1 MLFGT
6 ISGENAFSMSD
17 CIISTNSPR
26 SFTDNLTRSEANI
39 NRRQSYHF
47 GSLSSS
53 QSPDL
58 VDTLRR
64 ATFDQTLSSDLT
76 EKAQNNKFDDALGFN
91 LSFCGCG
98 FLGIYHVGV
107 ATAFLQYA
115 PQLSAQKISGVS
127 AGSLVAVAHICGNL
141 QLAYAITDFL
151 TVAIDARSRVLG
163 PFHPA
168 FDVNSN
174 VREALE
180 RGLPEDV
187 HLKAN
192 GRLHVSLTRLNDG
205 ENVII
210 SQFDSKEDVIQALLC
225 SCFIPFWTGLVA
237 PKYKGVSYIDGGFS
251 NNLLILDDKT
261 ITVSPFAGEYDICPR
276 DGTCNIMTINLSNT
290 SISISPQNLYRL
302 AHALLPS
309 PPEVLSELCEQ
320 GFADG
325 IKYLQ
330 RMNLISCTKCL
341 EIRSTILV
349 SSNGE
354 DLEEAFT
361 NEVSH
366 NGDEPPD
373 NHHHIRL
380 EQQEQRTIEINGRRE
395 SVVSL
400 TSQKRPCISTLSNER
415 MLYYEL
421 QQSQDYSEDCYEC
434 VQMRKRAL
442 QDPLPRLLTERI
454 SEACDT
460 VNKSLYNWIYSHRPI
475 KYLSYMAA
483 PYYLP
488 VDISLALIYRWCWR
502 KLPKVRSEL
511 VGCVSGLLE
520 FVVGVLSNMDTEK
533 STSALLLEPE
543 NTWEADAKEYEKEIL
558 KHQYK
563 SSKKQP
569 QTNNNGDNHHTPC
582 CGNNHNSV
590 NAGDYSVKITSDGV
604 CVCRLKSSRASSST
618 HLHSLED
625 TFDSIVDET
634 SSQEARIFA
643 YYFRDAKNRLQVTEI
658 FDRQRGSNDTS
669 LHSSHQSLN
678 MSSVSLNQL
687 PQPQLSKS
695 EH

>member
-1 MLFGT
+1 M
-6 ISGENAFSMSD
+6 D
-17 CIISTNSPR
+17 
-26 SFTDNLTRSEANI
+26 
-39 NRRQSYHF
+39 
-47 GSLSSS
+47 
-53 QSPDL
+53 DL
-58 VDTLRR
+58 
-64 ATFDQTLSSDLT
+64 
-76 EKAQNNKFDDALGFN
+76 GIN

-107 ATAFLQYA
+107 ATAFLEYA
-115 PQLSAQKISGVS
+115 PQLSTKISGVS
-127 AGSLVAVAHICGNL
+127 AGALVAVAHICGNL

-192 GRLHVSLTRLNDG
+192 GKLHVSLTRVHDG
-205 ENVII
+205 ENVIVT
-210 SQFDSKEDVIQALLC
+210 QFDSKEDVIQALLC

-237 PKYKGVSYIDGGFS
+237 PKFKGVSYIDGGFS
-251 NNLLILDDKT
+251 NNLLILDEKT

-276 DGTCNIMTINLSNT
+276 DSVSSLLTINLSNT
-290 SISISPQNLYRL
+290 SMSITPQNLYRL

-325 IKYLQ
+325 ITYLQ

-341 EIRSTILV
+341 EIRSSLLV
-349 SSNGE
+349 STNGE
-354 DLEEAFT
+354 DMEEAFT

-366 NGDEPPD
+366 SGDEPVD

-380 EQQEQRTIEINGRRE
+380 EQQEQRTLEINGRKC
-395 SVVSL
+395 SVVSM
-400 TSQKRPCISTLSNER
+400 TSQRCSDAKDIFF
-415 MLYYEL
+415 EL
-421 QQSQDYSEDCYEC
+421 EQGQQQQPATYSEDCYEC
-434 VQMRKRAL
+434 VMMRRRAL
-442 QDPLPRLLTERI
+442 QDPLPKLLTERI

-475 KYLSYMAA
+475 KYLSYMAV

-488 VDISLALIYRWCWR
+488 VDISFALIYRWCWR
-502 KLPKVRSEL
+502 KLPKVRQEL
-511 VGCVSGLLE
+511 FSCINGLVDFLVSIL
-520 FVVGVLSNMDTEK
+520 MDADK
-533 STSALLLEPE
+533 STSALLEPG
-543 NTWEADAKEYEKEIL
+543 TSWETGADKYEKEIA
-558 KHQYK
+558 KHQTRESRRSINSNCSVEHSAYC
-563 SSKKQP
+563 
-569 QTNNNGDNHHTPC
+569 GYNH
-582 CGNNHNSV
+582 NNSV
-590 NAGDYSVKITSDGV
+590 NTGDYSVKITSDGV
-604 CVCRLKSSRASSST
+604 CVCRLKGSRSSSTT

-634 SSQEARIFA
+634 SNHEARIFA

-658 FDRQRGSNDTS
+658 FDHQRGSNETS
-669 LHSSHQSLN
+669 SQSSHQTLTRSSL
-678 MSSVSLNQL
+678 SLNQL
-687 PQPQLSKS
+687 SQHQVMAKASNDHHS
-695 EH
+695 DTHSVRS